1 MPSLSEARTFNSSY
15 NPTYIPVAV
24 FLGGT
29 GGIAAST
36 AEHLSRYT
44 NGKLHVII
52 AGRNRVDGARVLESL
67 VKPLEHQTPTSEL
80 LREFVFCDASSL
92 ASVHTAGETIS
103 ELLAERLPHSKP
115 RINFLVLSA
124 PHFNLISSYETVDG
138 LDRQLMMRYYHRFKM
153 AYELMPLLRVA
164 RDEGQDAKVLSILA
178 SGFSFPFDPNNF
190 GFKNLGVIG
199 QYTKAFRTVFAS
211 ATYMDIIIEE
221 FASREQGISFTN
233 LYPGVVRTAQL
244 DWAFQKHWLFTPFRP
259 FFDFFMKLT
268 SMSVEDSGEWVLFS
282 LLDAKAEG
290 KGFYRRGEHGEEYNP
305 GEFDSHARK
314 VVREQLFD
322 HSILETRAEE
332 LVDSSS

>member
-1 MPSLSEARTFNSSY
+1 MTSLSEARTFNSSY

-36 AEHLSRYT
+36 AELLSRYT

-92 ASVHTAGETIS
+92 TSVHNAGEAIS
-103 ELLAERLPHSKP
+103 KLLTERLPDSKP
-115 RINFLVLSA
+115 RINFLVFSA
-124 PHFNLISSYETVDG
+124 PYFNLTSSSETVDG
-138 LDRQLMMRYYHRFKM
+138 LDRQLVMRYYHRFKM
-153 AYELMPLLRVA
+153 THELMPLLRVA

-178 SGFSFPFDPNNF
+178 SGFNASFDSNDF
-190 GFKNLGVIG
+190 GFKNLGVFG
-199 QYTKAFRTVFAS
+199 QYTKAFRTAFAS
-211 ATYMDIIIEE
+211 AAYMDIIIEE
-221 FASREQGISFTN
+221 FASRERGISFTN
-233 LYPGVVRTAQL
+233 LYPGVVRTAQW
-244 DWAFQKHWLFTPFRP
+244 DWVFQGHWLFTPFRQ
-259 FFDFFMKLT
+259 FLDLFLN
-268 SMSVEDSGEWVLFS
+268 SMSVEDSAEWVLFS
-282 LLDAKAEG
+282 LLDAKPEG

-332 LVDSSS
+332 LVGSFP